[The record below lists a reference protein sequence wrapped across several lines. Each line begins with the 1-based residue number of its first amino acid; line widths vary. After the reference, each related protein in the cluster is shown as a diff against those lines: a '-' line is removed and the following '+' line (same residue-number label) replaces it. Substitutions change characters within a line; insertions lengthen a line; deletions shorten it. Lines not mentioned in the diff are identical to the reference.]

1 MIEIK
6 NEIIAVNF
14 DTAMNDKNI
23 KNPKVVYVLLA
34 EDKSVKVGITCNFE
48 KRMLA
53 IQSSSGKRIINYFHT
68 PFCSNANEIETK
80 AKEKYKNKNILGEWF
95 NCKFE
100 NMVGFVK
107 KEFARSSRI
116 EYWDE
121 KQLDEMKKSFIAFV
135 KSNNLNSKNE
145 EREFFDSSKLVL
157 FFLLAYREKLMEA
170 GFESESDNVSEA
182 VELIKDGLLQ
192 VPEYFSKEQ
201 YSYIL
206 NIEKI
211 CKGLMD
217 ENE

>member
-1 MIEIK
+1 M
-6 NEIIAVNF
+6 NEVIAVNF
-14 DTAMNDKNI
+14 DTVMNKKNV

-53 IQSSSGKRIINYFHT
+53 IQSSSGKRIIKYFHT
-68 PFCSNANEIETK
+68 PFCSNANEIEVK
-80 AKEKYKNKNILGEWF
+80 VKEKYKNKTILGEWF

-100 NMVGFVK
+100 SMVRFVK
-107 KEFARSSRI
+107 KEFERNYRI

-121 KQLDEMKKSFIAFV
+121 KQLDEMKKSFIAFM
-135 KSNNLNSKNE
+135 KSNNLNRKNE
-145 EREFFDSSKLVL
+145 EREFFESSKLVL
-157 FFLLAYREKLMEA
+157 FFLLAYREKLIDA
-170 GFESESDNVSEA
+170 GFETESDNVSEA
-182 VELIKDGLLQ
+182 VELIKYGLLQ
-192 VPEYFSKEQ
+192 VPEYFNKEQ

-211 CKGLMD
+211 CKGLMN